1 MKNVLQRGNRFNL
14 EQPKF
19 IMNSL
24 WCNFRKGQTR
34 LNHELQFFRKSCKKW
49 ILWVTSE
56 REKYTIVGNHSKT
69 KKSTK
74 KKKQDLAKETVR
86 FLCHTDYAR
95 LRGFNVKILMSH
107 VWNATYMLLSIIM
120 LLVSSESQIS
130 LN

>member
-1 MKNVLQRGNRFNL
+1 
-14 EQPKF
+14 
-19 IMNSL
+19 MNSMSHV
-24 WCNFRKGQTR
+24 WKRKIYNCWKPFQ
-34 LNHELQFFRKSCKKW
+34 N
-49 ILWVTSE
+49 
-56 REKYTIVGNHSKT
+56 T
-69 KKSTK
+69 KQKSTK